1 MLEYSLKKY
10 SFREVIEL
18 INNLNCLGNL
28 LIEWKVPTDLANIQP
43 NSFTSDEQMSQK
55 RNFLQSKNKLNGFQT
70 LPKLENISY
79 SSLVEENDD
88 LSEYHQQRTKVLNS
102 RRRKGKGGRRKPRN
116 HHKKSRNHRNKAKNQ
131 RRHNRRHDPL
141 MLRDI
146 ANDQPVS
153 SGMQLKIR

>member
-1 MLEYSLKKY
+1 ML
-10 SFREVIEL
+10 L
-18 INNLNCLGNL
+18 IQNFNCLGNL

-43 NSFTSDEQMSQK
+43 NSFSSEAQIYHKKNS
-55 RNFLQSKNKLNGFQT
+55 LQSKNKLNGFQT

>member
-1 MLEYSLKKY
+1 MQ
-10 SFREVIEL
+10 L
-18 INNLNCLGNL
+18 IQNFNCLGNL

-43 NSFTSDEQMSQK
+43 NSFSFEDQQSHK
-55 RNFLQSKNKLNGFQT
+55 KNFLQSRNKLNGFQT